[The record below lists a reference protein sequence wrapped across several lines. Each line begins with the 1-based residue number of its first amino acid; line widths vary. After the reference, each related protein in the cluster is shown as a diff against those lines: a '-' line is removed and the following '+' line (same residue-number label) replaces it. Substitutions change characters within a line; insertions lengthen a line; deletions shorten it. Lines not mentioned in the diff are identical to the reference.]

1 MKLSSMKYNN
11 YYPSIITI
19 DGPAASGKSTIGR
32 RLADDLGYL
41 FFDTGVMYRA
51 ITWLA
56 LQQKTDLENES
67 DLTSLAETTDLDVRP
82 PSVDDGRF
90 CDILANGID
99 ITWDIRKPEV
109 DANVSLVSSYGGV
122 REVLTEQQRKIGKR
136 GKVVMLG
143 RDIGTVVLPEAG
155 FKIYLDASPQIRAQR
170 RHLEKINRGEQS
182 DQAQILDHM
191 VERDRFD
198 STRKIA
204 PLKPASDAIVVSTD
218 EMDIEQVLEKIFNL
232 FKDIH
237 GS

>member
-1 MKLSSMKYNN
+1 
-11 YYPSIITI
+11 
-19 DGPAASGKSTIGR
+19 
-32 RLADDLGYL
+32 
-41 FFDTGVMYRA
+41 MYRA

-170 RHLEKINRGEQS
+170 RHLEKIKRGEQS

-232 FKDIH
+232 IEDIH